1 MRKEINFMK
10 PLFFTKKYVILIML
24 VAISTICSAKN
35 MDQYSKEEIEIA
47 KTISMEACSE
57 GYTGMYAVSNVI
69 KNRSIKYNK
78 TPFDIVSQK
87 NQFVGYTHKNRDK
100 RFKECEKDSLF
111 LATNIMKLK
120 DITHNGL
127 YFKTKNEKKQKW
139 HNVKTITIKN
149 HEFYR

>member
-1 MRKEINFMK
+1 MKIKIN
-10 PLFFTKKYVILIML
+10 LQSVSKYAILML
-24 VAISTICSAKN
+24 MMAISTICHSKN
-35 MDQYSKEEIEIA
+35 MVQYTKEEIEIA

-100 RFKECEKDSLF
+100 RFKECEKDSLI
-111 LATNIMKLK
+111 LSTNIMELK
-120 DITHNGL
+120 DITYNAL

-149 HEFYR
+149 HEFWK